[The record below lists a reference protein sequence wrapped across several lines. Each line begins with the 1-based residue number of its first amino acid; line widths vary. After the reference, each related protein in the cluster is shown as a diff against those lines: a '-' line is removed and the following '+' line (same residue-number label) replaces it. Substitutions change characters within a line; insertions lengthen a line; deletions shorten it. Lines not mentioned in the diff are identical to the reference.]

1 MLLPSDPSFRVTVR
15 DLTKSYGDSL
25 VLDHVSLDLES
36 GCPCCLMAPSGAGKT
51 TLFRILMG
59 LETADSGTI
68 EGLEGRSFSAVFQ
81 EDRLLEGY
89 TALQNIRF
97 VTGRG
102 YPAHELTAIIKHLLP
117 EDSLK
122 KPVSEFSGGMKRR
135 VAILRA
141 ILAPSEIILMDEPFT
156 GLDEP
161 VITFLE
167 EDGEILRFLDHVYAL
182 VDASV
187 KRYMERGFSNLS
199 VCFGCTGGQH
209 RSVYSAQHLAEH
221 LNKKFGVKVELV
233 HREQNIERTFEATI

>member
-1 MLLPSDPSFRVTVR
+1 MLLPSDPAFRVTVR

-97 VTGRG
+97 VTGRR
-102 YPAHELTAIIKHLLP
+102 YPAHELTAI
-117 EDSLK
+117 
-122 KPVSEFSGGMKRR
+122 
-135 VAILRA
+135 LRA
-141 ILAPSEIILMDEPFT
+141 ILAPADIVLMDEPFT
-156 GLDEP
+156 GLDPDTKRQAARIINEY
-161 VITFLE
+161 TAGKLLLFSTHSK
-167 EDGEILRFLDHVYAL
+167 EDAALLGAEILRLD
-182 VDASV
+182 
-187 KRYMERGFSNLS
+187 EN
-199 VCFGCTGGQH
+199 GGLC
-209 RSVYSAQHLAEH
+209 SP
-221 LNKKFGVKVELV
+221 G
-233 HREQNIERTFEATI
+233 I

>member
-1 MLLPSDPSFRVTVR
+1 MLLPSDPAFRVTVR
-15 DLTKSYGDSL
+15 VLTKSYGDSL

-97 VTGRG
+97 VTGRR
-102 YPAHELTAIIKHLLP
+102 YPAHELTAIIKRLLP

-135 VAILRA
+135 TAILRA
-141 ILAPSEIILMDEPFT
+141 ILAPADIVLMDEPFT
-156 GLDEP
+156 GLDPDTKRQAARIINEY
-161 VITFLE
+161 TAGKLLLFSTHSK
-167 EDGEILRFLDHVYAL
+167 EDAALLGAEILRLD
-182 VDASV
+182 
-187 KRYMERGFSNLS
+187 EN
-199 VCFGCTGGQH
+199 GGLC
-209 RSVYSAQHLAEH
+209 SP
-221 LNKKFGVKVELV
+221 G
-233 HREQNIERTFEATI
+233 I

>member
-97 VTGRG
+97 VTGRW

-135 VAILRA
+135 TAILRA
-141 ILAPSEIILMDEPFT
+141 ILAPADIVLMDEPFT
-156 GLDEP
+156 GLDQENRARALAAIRETAGVRP
-161 VITFLE
+161 VLLVTHDTELAAECADVCGMLFN
-167 EDGEILRFLDHVYAL
+167 GEILNEAAPEEMFRENYFYTTPMARL
-182 VDASV
+182 V
-187 KRYMERGFSNLS
+187 RGISKN
-199 VCFGCTGGQH
+199 G
-209 RSVYSAQHLAEH
+209 
-221 LNKKFGVKVELV
+221 
-233 HREQNIERTFEATI
+233 

>member
-97 VTGRG
+97 VTGRW

-122 KPVSEFSGGMKRR
+122 KPVSEFSGGLIYACLNGYDAQSTIEFAVAASCLKHSIEGDMNMVSVDEVTKLAGGDGSGR
-135 VAILRA
+135 VQR
-141 ILAPSEIILMDEPFT
+141 
-156 GLDEP
+156 
-161 VITFLE
+161 
-167 EDGEILRFLDHVYAL
+167 
-182 VDASV
+182 
-187 KRYMERGFSNLS
+187 
-199 VCFGCTGGQH
+199 
-209 RSVYSAQHLAEH
+209 
-221 LNKKFGVKVELV
+221 
-233 HREQNIERTFEATI
+233 

>member
-68 EGLEGRSFSAVFQ
+68 EGLEGR
-81 EDRLLEGY
+81 
-89 TALQNIRF
+89 
-97 VTGRG
+97 

-135 VAILRA
+135 TAILRA
-141 ILAPSEIILMDEPFT
+141 ILAPADIVLMDEPFT
-156 GLDEP
+156 GLDP
-161 VITFLE
+161 DTKQQAARMINKYTAGKLLLFSTHSQ
-167 EDGEILRFLDHVYAL
+167 EDAALLGAEILRLD
-182 VDASV
+182 
-187 KRYMERGFSNLS
+187 EN
-199 VCFGCTGGQH
+199 GGLC
-209 RSVYSAQHLAEH
+209 SS
-221 LNKKFGVKVELV
+221 G
-233 HREQNIERTFEATI
+233 I

>member
-1 MLLPSDPSFRVTVR
+1 MLLPSDPAFRVTVR
-15 DLTKSYGDSL
+15 NLTKSYGDSL

-97 VTGRG
+97 VTGRW

-135 VAILRA
+135 TAILRA
-141 ILAPSEIILMDEPFT
+141 ILAIPF
-156 GLDEP
+156 
-161 VITFLE
+161 
-167 EDGEILRFLDHVYAL
+167 
-182 VDASV
+182 S
-187 KRYMERGFSNLS
+187 
-199 VCFGCTGGQH
+199 
-209 RSVYSAQHLAEH
+209 
-221 LNKKFGVKVELV
+221 
-233 HREQNIERTFEATI
+233 

>member
-141 ILAPSEIILMDEPFT
+141 ILAPTDIILMDEPFT
-156 GLDEP
+156 GLDADTKQLTIDLVKELCAGKLL
-161 VITFLE
+161 IIATHA
-167 EDGEILRFLDHVYAL
+167 ED
-182 VDASV
+182 DAELLGA
-187 KRYMERGFSNLS
+187 KII
-199 VCFGCTGGQH
+199 
-209 RSVYSAQHLAEH
+209 HL
-221 LNKKFGVKVELV
+221 
-233 HREQNIERTFEATI
+233 

>member
-1 MLLPSDPSFRVTVR
+1 
-15 DLTKSYGDSL
+15 
-25 VLDHVSLDLES
+25 
-36 GCPCCLMAPSGAGKT
+36 MAPSGAGKT

-89 TALQNIRF
+89 TVLQNIRF

-135 VAILRA
+135 TAILRA
-141 ILAPSEIILMDEPFT
+141 ILAPADIVLMDDDPLQIAKAIKISRKCIGIVRQNIVFSLVVKF
-156 GLDEP
+156 GCL
-161 VITFLE
+161 
-167 EDGEILRFLDHVYAL
+167 AL
-182 VDASV
+182 VASGV
-187 KRYMERGFSNLS
+187 ANMWAAIFADVG
-199 VCFGCTGGQH
+199 VM
-209 RSVYSAQHLAEH
+209 VLAV
-221 LNKKFGVKVELV
+221 LNAIRALKYKG
-233 HREQNIERTFEATI
+233 

>member
-117 EDSLK
+117 EDSL
-122 KPVSEFSGGMKRR
+122 P
-135 VAILRA
+135 AA
-141 ILAPSEIILMDEPFT
+141 
-156 GLDEP
+156 
-161 VITFLE
+161 
-167 EDGEILRFLDHVYAL
+167 
-182 VDASV
+182 
-187 KRYMERGFSNLS
+187 
-199 VCFGCTGGQH
+199 
-209 RSVYSAQHLAEH
+209 
-221 LNKKFGVKVELV
+221 
-233 HREQNIERTFEATI
+233 